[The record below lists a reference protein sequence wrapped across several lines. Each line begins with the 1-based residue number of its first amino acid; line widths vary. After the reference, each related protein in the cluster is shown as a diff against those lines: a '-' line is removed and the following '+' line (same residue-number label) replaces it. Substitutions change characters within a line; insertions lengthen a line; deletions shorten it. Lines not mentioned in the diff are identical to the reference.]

1 MGPARR
7 AGGCA
12 DVPLTAPVL
21 RRVRHLRG
29 IADVSPSA
37 WDALFGLDYPFT
49 RHAFLAALESSGSVA
64 PETGWHPRHLVV
76 EDADGHLLAACP
88 LYLKTHSYGEFVFD
102 FAWARAAEQAGLR
115 YYPRWV
121 IAIPFT
127 PSPGPRWAAVD
138 AETEAALLQALA
150 ALPGGDEGSSLH
162 ALFLP
167 EAAAE
172 TAVANGALLRQDLQ
186 YHWHNRGY
194 ADFEAFLAALSADK
208 RKKIRRERRKL
219 EDAGIRYQREA
230 AAELSAADW
239 DEVYA
244 LYASTYALRG
254 QAPYLSRAFFD
265 HYRAQAD
272 CPLWV
277 LSGYAQGQ
285 RLMMALFL
293 QSGNRLYGRHWGSRV
308 ALDGAHFETCY
319 YQGIAWCIEAGLA
332 HFDAGTQGDH
342 KRARG
347 FDPVVTRSAH
357 WIHHP
362 GLRRAVDDYL
372 QRERAAVLAHA
383 EDLRQ
388 HSAYRSPA
396 GPC

>member
-1 MGPARR
+1 M
-7 AGGCA
+7 
-12 DVPLTAPVL
+12 V

-29 IADVSPSA
+29 VAERPAAD
-37 WDALFGLDYPFT
+37 WDALFGSEYPFT
-49 RHAFLAALESSGSVA
+49 RHGFLAALESSGSVA
-64 PETGWHPRHLVV
+64 PENGWHPRHLIV
-76 EDADGHLLAACP
+76 EDAQGRLLAACP

-121 IAIPFT
+121 AAIPFT

-138 AETEAALLQALA
+138 EASEALLLQTLA
-150 ALPGGDEGSSLH
+150 ALPGGAEGSSLH
-162 ALFLP
+162 VLFLP
-167 EAAAE
+167 EAAAD
-172 TAVANGALLRQDLQ
+172 AALAHGALLRQDLQ

-194 ADFEAFLAALSADK
+194 ADFDAFLGALSADK
-208 RKKIRRERRKL
+208 RKKIRRERRKV
-219 EDAGIRYQREA
+219 EEAGIRYQRQPA
-230 AAELSAADW
+230 AALSAADW

-244 LYASTYALRG
+244 LYASTYAMRG
-254 QAPYLSRAFFD
+254 QAPYLTRAFFD
-265 HYRAQAD
+265 HYRAQPD

-277 LSGYAQGQ
+277 LSGEAQGQ

-308 ALDGAHFETCY
+308 AVDGAHFETCY
-319 YQGIAWCIEAGLA
+319 YQGIAWCIEAGLE

-347 FDPVVTRSAH
+347 FDPVITRSVH
-357 WIHHP
+357 WIGHA
-362 GLRRAVDDYL
+362 GLRRAVDQYL
-372 QRERAAVLAHA
+372 DRERAAVVAHA